1 MILGKLTGSDQEM
14 LDSGTQ
20 HDARVREKLSA
31 TVDK

>member
-14 LDSGTQ
+14 LNSGTQ
-20 HDARVREKLSA
+20 HDVRVCGKLSA

>member
-14 LDSGTQ
+14 LNSGTQ
-20 HDARVREKLSA
+20 RDARVCGKLSA